1 MRNDNHKNVLL
12 EHEPSRACLEHTS
25 HGPCRRS
32 FLTRQ
37 YNVQVFA
44 RCAAK
49 TNTRIYI
56 YTPTVSYL
64 NVSKR
69 QTRFE
74 RRTRKRNN
82 TRWGNARPFSIR
94 NSGKIVVARP
104 RRDEHTPTEFGR
116 SAVSASKLAGNDG
129 RRARMDYRI
138 SFADSTARHTGHA
151 RRKSARY
158 ARFAFVYA
166 YIKSRAPA

>member
-1 MRNDNHKNVLL
+1 VFGTHLARSASTFVSYTPIQRTCVCTVRRKN
-12 EHEPSRACLEHTS
+12 EYA
-25 HGPCRRS
+25 
-32 FLTRQ
+32 
-37 YNVQVFA
+37 N
-44 RCAAK
+44 
-49 TNTRIYI
+49 IYI

-138 SFADSTARHTGHA
+138 SFADSTGRHTGHA